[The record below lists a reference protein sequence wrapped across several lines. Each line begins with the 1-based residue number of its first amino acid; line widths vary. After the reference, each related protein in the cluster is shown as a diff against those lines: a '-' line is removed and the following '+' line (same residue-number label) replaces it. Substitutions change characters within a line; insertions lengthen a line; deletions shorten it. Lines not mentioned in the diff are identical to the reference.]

1 MRTLRANLESFFQ
14 IKYPKFE
21 VFFCVREADD
31 SSVEIVRKL
40 IQEYPKVKAELKI
53 GKNFYNMFIT
63 EIHLYFF
70 FIFLYHIL
78 GGSDF
83 GINPKI
89 NNMQKGYEK
98 SDPSYEFIW
107 ICDAGIRARPETLTE
122 MVLKI
127 RENENVALVHQLPF
141 VDGNGK
147 KSAGNTLEK
156 IYFGSQHGR
165 IQISAHCF
173 GQVNEY

>member
-1 MRTLRANLESFFQ
+1 
-14 IKYPKFE
+14 
-21 VFFCVREADD
+21 
-31 SSVEIVRKL
+31 
-40 IQEYPKVKAELKI
+40 
-53 GKNFYNMFIT
+53 
-63 EIHLYFF
+63 
-70 FIFLYHIL
+70 
-78 GGSDF
+78 
-83 GINPKI
+83 
-89 NNMQKGYEK
+89 MQKGYEK
-98 SDPSYEFIW
+98 SDPTYEFIW

-173 GQVNEY
+173 GQVTKYLNMIFKLIYNLEPTSFESILNQIIGVYHRYVEFDSQKCARRCLWGITGSLKLHCRRLLHDCQNGQKGIRVSNVKFSSPSKPD

>member
-1 MRTLRANLESFFQ
+1 M
-14 IKYPKFE
+14 KF
-21 VFFCVREADD
+21 
-31 SSVEIVRKL
+31 
-40 IQEYPKVKAELKI
+40 
-53 GKNFYNMFIT
+53 T
-63 EIHLYFF
+63 
-70 FIFLYHIL
+70 FIFFTILYHIL

-156 IYFGSQHGR
+156 IYIVVVRRLMVNLFTFGKKDIMLSTT
-165 IQISAHCF
+165 
-173 GQVNEY
+173 VE